1 MQRVLGLKI
10 GACDDYNDGPSREE
24 IAVPG
29 VTRLSSMRRSSRI
42 ARKRYSAAFGCVVV
56 WAGMFCGRAASQSA
70 KPSAAVQGVVRDSE
84 HHPIAAASVYL
95 QAGNQ
100 PLTVLTDSEGMY
112 RFAGLGEGSYTLRAE
127 KKGYGAGS
135 FGPFTL
141 APRQA
146 KRVDLVLG
154 PPATGAASSA
164 AALPEFFDDPQFQ
177 VAGVTQA
184 TSAGV
189 HGSDEVRRRN
199 QTLARETASLH
210 GSEPDASP
218 PASTE
223 SWLRAEVKRTPDS
236 AEANYRLGWLLTDQG
251 RGREALPFLEK
262 AARLNPRDFE
272 ISYELARAY
281 AGAGELEQARTTARA
296 LAVEHDQAEGHH
308 LLGNV
313 EEKLG
318 NPLEAVR
325 QYQKAAELE
334 PSESYFF
341 DWGSEFLKHGAVKP
355 ATEVF
360 AKGNTLFPDS
370 PRMLIGL
377 GVAWYARGAYEKAAR
392 SVLAAS
398 DLNPS
403 DPAPYLFLGK
413 MLNRETAQTQGLV
426 EGMERFARLNPRNA
440 MANYYYALSLRKR
453 AANATG
459 DWSRAESLF
468 RKAVQLDPHL
478 AAGYLQLGIL
488 YAEHNDYGQ
497 AVPEF
502 QKAIECGPTLEEP
515 HYRLAQAYRRLGQDE
530 KAREQ
535 IRLYEELSKQNT
547 LAVERERHEIELF
560 VFALRDGETP
570 EKP

>member
-1 MQRVLGLKI
+1 
-10 GACDDYNDGPSREE
+10 
-24 IAVPG
+24 
-29 VTRLSSMRRSSRI
+29 MRRFSGI
-42 ARKRYSAAFGCVVV
+42 ARKPYSAAFGWVAV
-56 WAGMFCGRAASQSA
+56 WAGIFCGPAQSQSA
-70 KPSAAVQGVVRDSE
+70 EPSAVVQGAVRDSE
-84 HHPIAAASVYL
+84 HHAIAAASVHL
-95 QAGNQ
+95 AAGNR
-100 PLTVLTDSEGMY
+100 PLTVYTDSGGMY
-112 RFAGLGEGSYTLRAE
+112 RFAGLGEGSYRLRAE
-127 KKGYGAGS
+127 KKGYGAAS

-154 PPATGAASSA
+154 PAATGAASSA

-177 VAGVTQA
+177 VAGVAQA

-189 HGSDEVRRRN
+189 HGSDEVRRSN
-199 QTLARETASLH
+199 QTLARETASLR
-210 GSEPDASP
+210 GSGPGPSPTAS
-218 PASTE
+218 SE
-223 SWLRAEVKRTPDS
+223 RSLRAEVERTPDS
-236 AEANYRLGWLLTDQG
+236 AEANYRLGRLLTDQG
-251 RGREALPFLEK
+251 RGGEAVPFLEQASK
-262 AARLNPRDFE
+262 LNPRDFE
-272 ISYELARAY
+272 ISYQLARAY

-296 LAVEHDQAEGHH
+296 LAVEHDQAELHH
-308 LLGNV
+308 LLGSV

-334 PSESYFF
+334 PSEPYFF

-398 DLNPS
+398 DLHPS
-403 DPAPYLFLGK
+403 DPAPYLFLGR
-413 MLNRETAQTQGLV
+413 MLNRETAQTPGWV
-426 EGMERFARLNPRNA
+426 ERLERFARLNPGNA
-440 MANYYYALSLRKR
+440 MANYYLALSLRKQ
-453 AANATG
+453 AANAAG
-459 DWSRAESLF
+459 NWSQAESLF

-488 YAEHNDYGQ
+488 YAERDDYGQ
-497 AVPEF
+497 AVPQF
-502 QKAIECGPTLEEP
+502 QKAIESGPTLEEP

-535 IRLYEELSKQNT
+535 IRLYKELSKQNT

-560 VFALRDGETP
+560 VFALEDGETR